1 MNDLATCLRCTSHLR
16 DHELG
21 RHLCCRCEALVADA
35 LTEIPKLYS
44 RLGDHLYRGAS
55 NGPAVSGSK
64 AAPLPLRVDVLDL
77 QMEKGPVLAVLQG
90 WVRDWEFYGHA
101 ELAETDTLQERVNG
115 ACRTLRY
122 NLGWAV
128 IHHPAADEFTDEV
141 LSAHRALDRVVNG
154 EAPPRK
160 VAVTCLRCQQ
170 TLRITLD
177 TRGETCP
184 RCGTEYGHSE
194 VLRLPLADRRAAA

>member
-1 MNDLATCLRCTSHLR
+1 VNDLDTCLRCCHALL
-16 DHELG
+16 DHEAG
-21 RHLCCRCEALVADA
+21 RYLCGPCEDRVGQALVD
-35 LTEIPKLYS
+35 IPRLYS
-44 RLGDHLYRGAS
+44 QLSDHLHRGAT

-64 AAPLPLRVDVLDL
+64 AAPAPLRVDVLDL
-77 QMEKGPVLAVLQG
+77 QMEKGPVLGVLQG

-101 ELAETDTLQERVNG
+101 ELHETDTLQERVAG

-128 IHHPAADEFTDEV
+128 TNHPAADEFADEV
-141 LSAHRALDRVVNG
+141 LSAHRTLSRTVTG
-154 EAPPRK
+154 ETTPRRI
-160 VAVTCLRCQQ
+160 AVTCPCQQ

-184 RCGTEYGHSE
+184 RCRTEYGHSE
-194 VLRLPLADRRAAA
+194 ILRLPLADRRAAA